1 MPQRHLTTLG
11 LLQRYPERPILTHF
25 TTFLRLLGENAA
37 DPRPLNAVC
46 DPPLSWYLRNY
57 SILAADIAT
66 TPLAD
71 IATVQPAGQC
81 YKADDSVSNDDIVL
95 AIGVVV
101 GVGLAAFA
109 AAKCVAMV
117 RAEQKAAG
125 EA

>member
-1 MPQRHLTTLG
+1 M
-11 LLQRYPERPILTHF
+11 
-25 TTFLRLLGENAA
+25 
-37 DPRPLNAVC
+37 
-46 DPPLSWYLRNY
+46 
-57 SILAADIAT
+57 
-66 TPLAD
+66 
-71 IATVQPAGQC
+71 QPAGQC